1 MTHPSPAEKPSEL
14 CPPLID
20 LYPDGRIPEAKGPIA
35 ECCGTVLMSDKRYE
49 EVRSQLSRLAGELA
63 VLDYI
68 RANCKV
74 IAWPGKG
81 AYPIEHN
88 PAASKDSWGDIVHLA
103 SLTPTPP
110 AKEQP

>member
-63 VLDYI
+63 RVEGE
-68 RANCKV
+68 AK
-74 IAWPGKG
+74 AWREVCESVATLRTGPGG
-81 AYPIEHN
+81 YHSYPITSLKLRAKH
-88 PAASKDSWGDIVHLA
+88 A
-103 SLTPTPP
+103 LTPTPP

>member
-1 MTHPSPAEKPSEL
+1 MTHPSPAEKPSLVERL
-14 CPPLID
+14 
-20 LYPDGRIPEAKGPIA
+20 EANLLTLNFTERQALVKQAAA
-35 ECCGTVLMSDKRYE
+35 EI
-49 EVRSQLSRLAGELA
+49 SRLAGELA

-110 AKEQP
+110 AKEQR